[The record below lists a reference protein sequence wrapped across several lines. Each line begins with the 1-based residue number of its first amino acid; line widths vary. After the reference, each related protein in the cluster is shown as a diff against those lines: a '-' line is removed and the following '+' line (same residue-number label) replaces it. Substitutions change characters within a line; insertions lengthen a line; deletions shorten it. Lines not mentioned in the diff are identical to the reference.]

1 MLRACPC
8 AGQWPQ
14 SPTCYGLVFSLLHT
28 RNPGLG
34 SQKPAQP
41 MTVLLKLGT
50 KENHRYVWC
59 YRCVSAEHGVPMRIC
74 VSSCIHSDLQRSCD
88 CNCGTWTCYR
98 AGLKQDQLSL
108 WQVGSVHS
116 GSWRGLIRSS
126 RVSRMVLLSCV
137 ELFSFHL
144 WQWGILAQLEI

>member
-28 RNPGLG
+28 RNPGLV

-74 VSSCIHSDLQRSCD
+74 VSSCIHSDIYED
-88 CNCGTWTCYR
+88 PVTATVEP
-98 AGLKQDQLSL
+98 GLAT
-108 WQVGSVHS
+108 
-116 GSWRGLIRSS
+116 GLASS
-126 RVSRMVLLSCV
+126 RISSHCGRWEVSTV
-137 ELFSFHL
+137 EA
-144 WQWGILAQLEI
+144 GGD